1 MKQQSGWANLLAKL
15 SSFLYKISSWQTI
28 LIATAVYAAFLAGV
42 MIPHGAEMQSFAGDW
57 GAPDG
62 HLFYTPEA
70 LYSHLATWGDA
81 GRQHYID
88 FRLGLDP
95 LWALSYT
102 AFLVTV
108 ISVALRRATAASD
121 SRRAFNLWPL
131 APMLADLTENMLGII
146 VVANYPNQLDWLVWV
161 TASVSCF
168 KWLSLILAHLLMI
181 YALVIASMSIAQRAR
196 SS

>member
-1 MKQQSGWANLLAKL
+1 LLAKL
-15 SSFLYKISSWQTI
+15 SNFLYKASSWQMI

-62 HLFYTPEA
+62 HLFYTPEI

-95 LWALSYT
+95 VWALTYT

-108 ISVALRRATAASD
+108 ISVALRRATPTND
-121 SRRAFNLWPL
+121 HRRAFNLWPL
-131 APMLADLTENMLGII
+131 APMLADLAENLLGVII
-146 VVANYPNQLDWLVWV
+146 VASYPERLDWLVWL

-168 KWLSLILAHLLMI
+168 KWLSLVLAHLLMI
-181 YALVIASMSIAQRAR
+181 YALVIAGIAAARPARA
-196 SS
+196 S

>member
-1 MKQQSGWANLLAKL
+1 LLAKL
-15 SSFLYKISSWQTI
+15 SNFLYKISSWQTI

-62 HLFYTPEA
+62 HLFYTPETF
-70 LYSHLATWGDA
+70 YSHLATWGDA

-102 AFLVTV
+102 GFLVTV

-121 SRRAFNLWPL
+121 SRRTFNLWPL

-146 VVANYPNQLDWLVWV
+146 VVANYPSQFDWLVWV

-181 YALVIASMSIAQRAR
+181 YALVIAGIAVARPMRA
-196 SS
+196 S